1 MEQQYNVHK
10 MQTPMGELV
19 IESGETK
26 FGYYTAVALVRPN
39 GEIIDLSDT
48 EIVKSTNDAKVY
60 VWENTKTDEWTHCH
74 TIRKEDLIT
83 NEE

>member
-39 GEIIDLSDT
+39 GEIIDLSDMDIWYARNM
-48 EIVKSTNDAKVY
+48 E
-60 VWENTKTDEWTHCH
+60 
-74 TIRKEDLIT
+74 
-83 NEE
+83 